1 MATRLLLLQYVAYKQ
16 TLHIC
21 KFCARVPQMRFV
33 FPGLGLVFAICSML
47 IVLQQTKV
55 LSGLNVGD
63 QPLTALV
70 TNVPYLL
77 WVVVVLILALG
88 LWGVARRF

>member
-1 MATRLLLLQYVAYKQ
+1 
-16 TLHIC
+16 
-21 KFCARVPQMRFV
+21 MRFV